1 MKRLRVPKAMQR
13 AQALLLS
20 AAVLWTVSATAGSDS
35 VSAATRSLRQALPL
49 EVLRWELG
57 DLWPQD
63 TLSAATALTIGE
75 SPLLG
80 AARLSVAELW
90 NVEETAPEFV
100 PLAPEEREETSVPVE
115 ETPLDTPVTM
125 DNGVPAKTLVPTDPA
140 GYTVFGRTYISNS
153 SPHTLTEEALRRPF
167 AARLA
172 EDVDAPQILIIHTH
186 GSEAYRPMEGTELV
200 WSGDRRTTDSRYNVV
215 KAGDEM
221 AAVFAAAGIPVLHD
235 RTLYD
240 YPNYSGAY
248 DRSLSAIKSY
258 LAQYPSIRFIL
269 DVHRDAVEDTAGN
282 EYKVVSA
289 IDDRTTA
296 AQLTLVLGSDGSGLA
311 HPDWQENLRLA
322 VAIQEALLKDYPTLM
337 RPLLLRSSRYNQH
350 ATTGSLLVEVG
361 AAGNSPEEAA
371 VAARLFAQGMVQVL
385 TAK

>member
-1 MKRLRVPKAMQR
+1 MKKLRVPKALQR

-49 EVLRWELG
+49 EALRWELG

-63 TLSAATALTIGE
+63 TLSAATVLTIGE

-153 SPHTLTEEALRRPF
+153 SPHTLTEESLRRPF

-172 EDVDAPQILIIHTH
+172 EDVDAPQLLILHTH
-186 GSEAYRPMEGTELV
+186 GSEAYRPGLV
-200 WSGDRRTTDSRYNVV
+200 RRPPHHGFPLQRGQGGGRNGGGVC
-215 KAGDEM
+215 G
-221 AAVFAAAGIPVLHD
+221 GGH
-235 RTLYD
+235 
-240 YPNYSGAY
+240 SGAP
-248 DRSLSAIKSY
+248 R
-258 LAQYPSIRFIL
+258 P
-269 DVHRDAVEDTAGN
+269 DAV
-282 EYKVVSA
+282 
-289 IDDRTTA
+289 
-296 AQLTLVLGSDGSGLA
+296 
-311 HPDWQENLRLA
+311 RLS
-322 VAIQEALLKDYPTLM
+322 Q
-337 RPLLLRSSRYNQH
+337 LLR
-350 ATTGSLLVEVG
+350 
-361 AAGNSPEEAA
+361 
-371 VAARLFAQGMVQVL
+371 RL
-385 TAK
+385 